1 MTNDITQ
8 VQNFLSQFVRGMIR
22 NGMLMFGS
30 MFCMFQLDRTF
41 GWIVLCAFPFIVG
54 CLILCM
60 VKANPLFTRLQ
71 AELDEINAILQ
82 EDIAGIRIIKAC
94 VREVYE
100 KLRLQGHGSADPHAA
115 KDPGDL
121 RLPEPG
127 DQRADVRG
135 RGDSPAGW
143 RARRGLWLDN
153 ARAASWRPSPTPR
166 SCCTAS

>member
-1 MTNDITQ
+1 
-8 VQNFLSQFVRGMIR
+8 MIR

-30 MFCMFQLDRTF
+30 MFCMFQLDRTS
-41 GWIVLCAFPFIVG
+41 VMRAVRVPFYRG
-54 CLILCM
+54 LPDPLHGQGES
-60 VKANPLFTRLQ
+60 LFTRLQ

-100 KLRLQGHGSADPHAA
+100 KLRFGKAKRRADPHAA

-127 DQRADVRG
+127 DTTR
-135 RGDSPAGW
+135 
-143 RARRGLWLDN
+143 
-153 ARAASWRPSPTPR
+153 
-166 SCCTAS
+166 